1 MTEYSDN
8 HSQYAAAVPQLSC
21 KQKIYRLPPQKKRWK
36 NVCLLFFGLLT
47 LGNSAL
53 VLLHLFDKDTFLPTP
68 TPTPTALPTYNPTA
82 LPTYNPTPP
91 PTTSTPLSN
100 ILYKTTVTDY
110 PMSLKKR
117 TNRFLMDLGSDASVA
132 KITAI
137 YRETSDADDIDYY
150 ELKLKPV
157 GYLTLTVKKGEDY
170 VVPEFNLEST
180 ETPSEKA
187 LKTTSKVVSKIV
199 KYNAEGDLRLYD
211 VNNALLNDDTETCG
225 CDDSSKLR
233 TKEEN
238 AKQWDEVQSDAVQDW
253 EAEEEVTKYGT
264 AVPCD
269 GAQRIFSTTNDPK
282 ITYASDELENYV
294 TLSYTNNV
302 LQITSNSPDK
312 LCLVVERL
320 EKAGSFDKLQL
331 TVQDNDETTKLYFAG
346 RTDATG
352 VNKADVDKE
361 DYDYEYPVNPGDR
374 TPMAGCDDCAN
385 NPGGCCCKECASP
398 CSNNEEKCNA
408 CTPEKAQCYPGVNHS
423 PQTPLYSA
431 AYSSN
436 RRLWGAATKSWSP
449 WYYYWV
455 TGTVPDYR
463 QHSCCGCVSGC
474 GPVAWAQSFNWADRR
489 AQSTS
494 YWSKKIY
501 LSKGYY
507 GFPAVA
513 PTSWPSTFTGQKP
526 LKAFIQKIRS
536 KVGTFCFAGSG
547 ATTLWGMD
555 DISSWFKARNGGHGG
570 VSTKY
575 NAFGWKEDR
584 LMKCARYEI
593 KNLKRP
599 VVLGTGWLKHYPSG
613 VGYAFR
619 QRRRKSCGI
628 CPWYWQVSRW
638 FYVKQGWGGY
648 QNKWIPAKTFFCG
661 RIRS

>member
-1 MTEYSDN
+1 
-8 HSQYAAAVPQLSC
+8 
-21 KQKIYRLPPQKKRWK
+21 
-36 NVCLLFFGLLT
+36 
-47 LGNSAL
+47 
-53 VLLHLFDKDTFLPTP
+53 
-68 TPTPTALPTYNPTA
+68 
-82 LPTYNPTPP
+82 
-91 PTTSTPLSN
+91 
-100 ILYKTTVTDY
+100 
-110 PMSLKKR
+110 
-117 TNRFLMDLGSDASVA
+117 MDLGSDASVA

-436 RRLWGAATKSWSP
+436 RRLWGAVAKPWSP